1 MSEDSDGVTTAGRIE
16 SIHIKGFRS
25 LADVKLD
32 NMPNPMVLLG
42 ANGSGKSNVLRFFE
56 MLREM
61 FHGRL
66 AHFVLEQGGAD
77 DQLLGGQR
85 QTRQIDAVISFDTRL
100 GANRLSLSFALMP
113 ASEDRLAITPAS
125 DDRLAIASEEFHFTQ
140 HDGKGK
146 LNYGPYPGGI
156 ESSFY
161 TISRSPKSWREEVT
175 TDFLSDCSH
184 YQFRDT
190 SRDSPIQK
198 PWDVEDNHRLLAH
211 GGNLAPILLRLRE
224 VDFPRYRLICRHIER
239 VMPDFDDFEIQ
250 ADCGET
256 LLRWRSQNTNKTIGA
271 HLTSDGTLRCFCLV
285 TLLNLPNNMLPK
297 IILLDEPELGLHPFA
312 ISLVSHMVKSLAQRR
327 QIIVATQSSHFVDA
341 FDLDEIVV
349 LNIHNGRTEAKR
361 LSEEEFG
368 HWLEEYTTG
377 ELWRKN
383 VLGGYP

>member
-1 MSEDSDGVTTAGRIE
+1 MSEDSDGVTTARRIE
-16 SIHIKGFRS
+16 SVHIKGFRS
-25 LADVKLD
+25 LGDVKLD

-56 MLREM
+56 MLKEM

-85 QTRQIDAVISFDTRL
+85 QTRQIDAVVSFDTRL
-100 GANRLSLSFALMP
+100 GINQLSLSFTLMP
-113 ASEDRLAITPAS
+113 ASEDKLVTMLAS
-125 DDRLAIASEEFHFTQ
+125 DVKLAVASEELHFTP
-140 HDGKGK
+140 HDGKVSLRSPSPSGS
-146 LNYGPYPGGI
+146 I
-156 ESSFY
+156 ESTLYLTSDY
-161 TISRSPKSWREEVT
+161 SPRRIKSA
-175 TDFLSDCSH
+175 TDFLRDCSH
-184 YQFRDT
+184 YQFHDT
-190 SRDSPIQK
+190 SRDSPIQMR
-198 PWDVEDNHRLLAH
+198 WDVEDKHRLLPH

-224 VDFPRYRLICRHIER
+224 VDFPRYRLICTHLKRL
-239 VMPDFDDFEIQ
+239 MPEFDDFEIR
-250 ADCGET
+250 ADSGKT
-256 LLRWRSQNTNKTIGA
+256 LLRWHPQNTKKTIGA

-285 TLLNLPNNMLPK
+285 TLLNLPDEMLPRV
-297 IILLDEPELGLHPFA
+297 ILLDEPELGLHPFA

-327 QIIVATQSSHFVDA
+327 QVIVATQSPHFVDA

-349 LNIHNGRTEAKR
+349 LNMRNGRTEANR
-361 LSEEEFG
+361 LSEDDFG